1 MSFQILF
8 RYAPSLDRGKNN
20 FLFLTMSLTYMSLK
34 FMGEWN
40 ATVINDTS
48 RKNELHF
55 MMKFLAQHIA

>member
-8 RYAPSLDRGKNN
+8 RYAHSLDRGKIK
-20 FLFLTMSLTYMSLK
+20 FLFLTMSLAYMSLK